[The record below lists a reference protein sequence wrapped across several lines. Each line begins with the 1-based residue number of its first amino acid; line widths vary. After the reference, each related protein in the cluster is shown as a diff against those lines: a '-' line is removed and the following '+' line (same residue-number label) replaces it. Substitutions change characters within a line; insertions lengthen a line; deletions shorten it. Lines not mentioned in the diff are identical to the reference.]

1 MDRITEIKKRL
12 NVFLDHYALEYRV
25 AVVIAIVFL
34 FYIHYS
40 GCS

>member
-1 MDRITEIKKRL
+1 MTELKKRQ
-12 NVFLDHYALEYRV
+12 NVFLDHYALEYRL
-25 AVVIAIVFL
+25 AVVMAIVVL

>member
-1 MDRITEIKKRL
+1 MIEIKKRL
-12 NVFLDHYALEYRV
+12 NAFLDQYALEYRI
-25 AVVIAIVFL
+25 AVVMALVFL

>member
-1 MDRITEIKKRL
+1 MTELKKRL
-12 NVFLDHYALEYRV
+12 NVFLDHYALEYRI

-40 GCS
+40 GCN